1 MEEEHNCNKKMMNV
15 IDEGDRIT
23 HPVEYSNYL
32 EEEPEKI
39 RIKWLPKQPKVE
51 YSSYMEEE
59 GEKSLVSNPSKKND
73 ELKT

>member
-1 MEEEHNCNKKMMNV
+1 MEEEHKCNEKMMKV
-15 IDEGDRIT
+15 IDEGDRIS
-23 HPVEYSNYL
+23 HPVEYSNYH
-32 EEEPEKI
+32 EEEPENR

-59 GEKSLVSNPSKKND
+59 GEKSLVSHPSKKND